1 MAWIFIQVVQ
11 CCDYLFVEDH
21 NKLLLPGVDMTKLVA
36 AAQYIDG
43 VLGRRTNSRVG
54 SALSAKAAKEASK
67 QQARYSS
74 LSACNY

>member
-1 MAWIFIQVVQ
+1 
-11 CCDYLFVEDH
+11 
-21 NKLLLPGVDMTKLVA
+21 MTKLVA

-67 QQARYSS
+67 QRAATAASQPATTSG
-74 LSACNY
+74 